1 MRTRMACAAVAATLT
16 LATVAPAQA
25 AEYQPT
31 SVLPGFTGTL
41 DAPLPRGEAWFEA
54 TSNPDWA
61 MVGPDGTIRLAPGED
76 VTPGTYEW
84 PVQATFQDN
93 HTETY
98 PVRVTVGQEQTADA
112 SQEGAVIDAFVQYA
126 PEVTKQCSATA
137 LGVGLGAVLGMV
149 AAMRGGWLDALIMR
163 IGDIG
168 LALPQLV
175 FAMLAVTVLG
185 PKGWVL
191 ILVVGLTH
199 APRTARVMR
208 SAAVGVVGEDYVLAS
223 HMYAVPQW
231 RILAQDILPNVTG
244 PLMVELGLRMTYS
257 IGALASLS
265 FLGLG
270 QQPPA
275 PSWGSMLNT
284 AKNFMAQAPW
294 LALWP
299 GLAIFLVV
307 LGFNLLGDGLRDALD
322 PRED

>member
-137 LGVGLGAVLGMV
+137 LGVGLPLLVLLPLGFASQLSLPFV
-149 AAMRGGWLDALIMR
+149 AKQSELNLQVAN
-163 IGDIG
+163 
-168 LALPQLV
+168 LP
-175 FAMLAVTVLG
+175 F
-185 PKGWVL
+185 
-191 ILVVGLTH
+191 
-199 APRTARVMR
+199 
-208 SAAVGVVGEDYVLAS
+208 
-223 HMYAVPQW
+223 
-231 RILAQDILPNVTG
+231 LP
-244 PLMVELGLRMTYS
+244 PLNIDVHLRDLNSQKVDMG
-257 IGALASLS
+257 IAGALTVA
-265 FLGLG
+265 GLVG
-270 QQPPA
+270 A
-275 PSWGSMLNT
+275 G
-284 AKNFMAQAPW
+284 
-294 LALWP
+294 
-299 GLAIFLVV
+299 AIISQCS
-307 LGFNLLGDGLRDALD
+307 
-322 PRED
+322 

>member
-1 MRTRMACAAVAATLT
+1 MRTRMACAAVAAALT

-137 LGVGLGAVLGMV
+137 LGVGLPLLVLLPLGFASQLSLPFVAKQSELNLQVANLPFLPPLNIDVHLRDLNSQKVDMGIAGALTV
-149 AAMRGGWLDALIMR
+149 A
-163 IGDIG
+163 G
-168 LALPQLV
+168 LA
-175 FAMLAVTVLG
+175 
-185 PKGWVL
+185 
-191 ILVVGLTH
+191 
-199 APRTARVMR
+199 
-208 SAAVGVVGEDYVLAS
+208 
-223 HMYAVPQW
+223 
-231 RILAQDILPNVTG
+231 
-244 PLMVELGLRMTYS
+244 
-257 IGALASLS
+257 GA
-265 FLGLG
+265 G
-270 QQPPA
+270 
-275 PSWGSMLNT
+275 
-284 AKNFMAQAPW
+284 
-294 LALWP
+294 
-299 GLAIFLVV
+299 AIISQCS
-307 LGFNLLGDGLRDALD
+307 
-322 PRED
+322 

>member
-137 LGVGLGAVLGMV
+137 LGVGLPLLVLLPLGFASQLSLPFVAKQSELNLQVANLPFLPPLNIDVHLRDLNSQKVDMGIAGALTV
-149 AAMRGGWLDALIMR
+149 A
-163 IGDIG
+163 G
-168 LALPQLV
+168 LA
-175 FAMLAVTVLG
+175 
-185 PKGWVL
+185 
-191 ILVVGLTH
+191 
-199 APRTARVMR
+199 
-208 SAAVGVVGEDYVLAS
+208 
-223 HMYAVPQW
+223 
-231 RILAQDILPNVTG
+231 
-244 PLMVELGLRMTYS
+244 
-257 IGALASLS
+257 GA
-265 FLGLG
+265 G
-270 QQPPA
+270 
-275 PSWGSMLNT
+275 
-284 AKNFMAQAPW
+284 
-294 LALWP
+294 
-299 GLAIFLVV
+299 AIISQCQ
-307 LGFNLLGDGLRDALD
+307 
-322 PRED
+322 

>member
-98 PVRVTVGQEQTADA
+98 PVRVTVGQEQAADA

-137 LGVGLGAVLGMV
+137 LGVGLPLLVLLPLGFASQLSLPFVAKQSELNLQVANLPFLPPLNIDVHLRDLNSQKVDMGIAGALTV
-149 AAMRGGWLDALIMR
+149 A
-163 IGDIG
+163 G
-168 LALPQLV
+168 LA
-175 FAMLAVTVLG
+175 
-185 PKGWVL
+185 
-191 ILVVGLTH
+191 
-199 APRTARVMR
+199 
-208 SAAVGVVGEDYVLAS
+208 
-223 HMYAVPQW
+223 
-231 RILAQDILPNVTG
+231 
-244 PLMVELGLRMTYS
+244 
-257 IGALASLS
+257 GA
-265 FLGLG
+265 G
-270 QQPPA
+270 
-275 PSWGSMLNT
+275 
-284 AKNFMAQAPW
+284 
-294 LALWP
+294 
-299 GLAIFLVV
+299 AIISQCS
-307 LGFNLLGDGLRDALD
+307 
-322 PRED
+322 

>member
-31 SVLPGFTGTL
+31 SVLPGFTATL

-84 PVQATFQDN
+84 PVQATFLDN

-137 LGVGLGAVLGMV
+137 LGVGLPLLVLLPLGFASQLSLPFVAKQSELNLQVANLPFLPPLNIDVHLRDLNSQKVDMGIAGALTV
-149 AAMRGGWLDALIMR
+149 A
-163 IGDIG
+163 G
-168 LALPQLV
+168 LA
-175 FAMLAVTVLG
+175 
-185 PKGWVL
+185 
-191 ILVVGLTH
+191 
-199 APRTARVMR
+199 
-208 SAAVGVVGEDYVLAS
+208 
-223 HMYAVPQW
+223 
-231 RILAQDILPNVTG
+231 
-244 PLMVELGLRMTYS
+244 
-257 IGALASLS
+257 GA
-265 FLGLG
+265 G
-270 QQPPA
+270 
-275 PSWGSMLNT
+275 
-284 AKNFMAQAPW
+284 
-294 LALWP
+294 
-299 GLAIFLVV
+299 AIISQCS
-307 LGFNLLGDGLRDALD
+307 
-322 PRED
+322 

>member
-1 MRTRMACAAVAATLT
+1 MRTRMACAAVAAALT
-16 LATVAPAQA
+16 LATIAPAQA

-137 LGVGLGAVLGMV
+137 LGVGLPLLVLLPLGFASQLSLPFVAKQSELNLQVANLPFLPPLNIDVHLRDLNSQKVDMGIAGALTV
-149 AAMRGGWLDALIMR
+149 A
-163 IGDIG
+163 G
-168 LALPQLV
+168 LA
-175 FAMLAVTVLG
+175 
-185 PKGWVL
+185 
-191 ILVVGLTH
+191 
-199 APRTARVMR
+199 
-208 SAAVGVVGEDYVLAS
+208 
-223 HMYAVPQW
+223 
-231 RILAQDILPNVTG
+231 
-244 PLMVELGLRMTYS
+244 
-257 IGALASLS
+257 GA
-265 FLGLG
+265 G
-270 QQPPA
+270 
-275 PSWGSMLNT
+275 
-284 AKNFMAQAPW
+284 
-294 LALWP
+294 
-299 GLAIFLVV
+299 AIISQCS
-307 LGFNLLGDGLRDALD
+307 
-322 PRED
+322 

>member
-16 LATVAPAQA
+16 LATTAPAQA

-137 LGVGLGAVLGMV
+137 LGVGLPLLVLLPLGFASQLSLPFVAKQSELNLQVANLPFLPPLNIDVHLRDLNSQKVDMGIAGALTV
-149 AAMRGGWLDALIMR
+149 A
-163 IGDIG
+163 G
-168 LALPQLV
+168 LA
-175 FAMLAVTVLG
+175 
-185 PKGWVL
+185 
-191 ILVVGLTH
+191 
-199 APRTARVMR
+199 
-208 SAAVGVVGEDYVLAS
+208 
-223 HMYAVPQW
+223 
-231 RILAQDILPNVTG
+231 
-244 PLMVELGLRMTYS
+244 
-257 IGALASLS
+257 GA
-265 FLGLG
+265 G
-270 QQPPA
+270 
-275 PSWGSMLNT
+275 
-284 AKNFMAQAPW
+284 
-294 LALWP
+294 
-299 GLAIFLVV
+299 AIISQCS
-307 LGFNLLGDGLRDALD
+307 
-322 PRED
+322 

>member
-16 LATVAPAQA
+16 LATIAPAQA

-137 LGVGLGAVLGMV
+137 LGVGLPLLVLLPLGFASQLSLPFVAKQSELNLQVANLPFLPPLNIDVHLRDLNSQKVDMGIAGALTV
-149 AAMRGGWLDALIMR
+149 A
-163 IGDIG
+163 G
-168 LALPQLV
+168 LA
-175 FAMLAVTVLG
+175 
-185 PKGWVL
+185 
-191 ILVVGLTH
+191 
-199 APRTARVMR
+199 
-208 SAAVGVVGEDYVLAS
+208 
-223 HMYAVPQW
+223 
-231 RILAQDILPNVTG
+231 
-244 PLMVELGLRMTYS
+244 
-257 IGALASLS
+257 GA
-265 FLGLG
+265 G
-270 QQPPA
+270 
-275 PSWGSMLNT
+275 
-284 AKNFMAQAPW
+284 
-294 LALWP
+294 
-299 GLAIFLVV
+299 AIISQCS
-307 LGFNLLGDGLRDALD
+307 
-322 PRED
+322 

>member
-137 LGVGLGAVLGMV
+137 LGVGLPLLVLLPLGFASQLSLPFVAKQSELNLQVANLPFLPPLNIDVHLRDLNSQKVDMGIAGALTV
-149 AAMRGGWLDALIMR
+149 A
-163 IGDIG
+163 G
-168 LALPQLV
+168 LA
-175 FAMLAVTVLG
+175 
-185 PKGWVL
+185 
-191 ILVVGLTH
+191 
-199 APRTARVMR
+199 
-208 SAAVGVVGEDYVLAS
+208 
-223 HMYAVPQW
+223 
-231 RILAQDILPNVTG
+231 
-244 PLMVELGLRMTYS
+244 
-257 IGALASLS
+257 GA
-265 FLGLG
+265 G
-270 QQPPA
+270 
-275 PSWGSMLNT
+275 
-284 AKNFMAQAPW
+284 
-294 LALWP
+294 
-299 GLAIFLVV
+299 AIISQCS
-307 LGFNLLGDGLRDALD
+307 
-322 PRED
+322 